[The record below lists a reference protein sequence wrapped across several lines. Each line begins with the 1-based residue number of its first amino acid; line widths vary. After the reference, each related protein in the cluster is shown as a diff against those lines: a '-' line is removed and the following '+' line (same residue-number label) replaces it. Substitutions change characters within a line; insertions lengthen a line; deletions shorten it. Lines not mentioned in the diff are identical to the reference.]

1 MVATAHCGFFAGN
14 KNNKACQHRHQ
25 RQAVR
30 ALLSMLLASTEVLQG
45 YCFCEQVLPYTLTKP
60 DSRLFVSFSHSLDQ
74 VAVMICQ
81 DPCGIDIEQQTI
93 GMHIAERFFHLN
105 EKKFL
110 KSHPKALTPLWQ
122 IKECLA
128 KATNTTLSQTLSQD
142 CLDIYQQKFD
152 GFYAQFGLVA
162 SLALPHPPKAAAQT
176 KQPKQAPNA

>member
-1 MVATAHCGFFAGN
+1 MVSTPNLLYQKHTTVVAVARCGFFSGDRAE
-14 KNNKACQHRHQ
+14 QHRYQ

-30 ALLSMLLASTEVLQG
+30 ALLDTLLASLEVLHG
-45 YCFCEQVLPYTLTKP
+45 YCFCEQALPYTLTKQ

-81 DPCGIDIEQQTI
+81 DPCGVDIEKKAVGT
-93 GMHIAERFFHLN
+93 HIAERFFHIN

-110 KSHPKALTPLWQ
+110 QSHPDALLALWQ

-142 CLDIYQQKFD
+142 CLNIYQKNFE
-152 GFYAQFGLVA
+152 GFYEQFGVVSGL
-162 SLALPHPPKAAAQT
+162 SLPT
-176 KQPKQAPNA
+176 